1 MASPIS
7 GPPTLDTQPE
17 QLTSKQSTANGA
29 YLPYRSPSNGA
40 HGNNRTAPQDEPQP
54 NSMNALAQSQGTN
67 VVDVKNGDRPRT
79 ASGRGKSHTN
89 GNNQRRLS
97 STTRTCGKC
106 GLSLTGQF
114 VRALEN
120 TYHLECFTCNVCN
133 LPCQGILTSLTLCRT
148 VVR

>member
-1 MASPIS
+1 MASPTS
-7 GPPTLDTQPE
+7 GPATLDSQSDQLAPKQP
-17 QLTSKQSTANGA
+17 TANGA

-40 HGNNRTAPQDEPQP
+40 HANNYTAAQDEPQP
-54 NSMNALAQSQGTN
+54 SSTNALAQSQGTN

-120 TYHLECFTCNVCN
+120 TYHLECFTCNVCDV
-133 LPCQGILTSLTLCRT
+133 LC
-148 VVR
+148 